1 MEEKNENKE
10 PNIAV
15 KENENINNEK
25 TETAKKTETTEKTSK
40 DEKFEQL
47 KANSK
52 KSQKNIN
59 EIEEKMTEKNTKN
72 KMNKKKKIIIT
83 AVIIAAIIIIT
94 LIISTIFALININN
108 TKIVSGVKIQG
119 IDVSGLTQEE
129 AKGKL
134 EAIYNEKKE
143 KEINMKY
150 QEFESSINPT
160 MIEVNY
166 DIDSSVNEAY
176 KVGRDGNIFVNNFN
190 IIMALFNKKNI
201 DVNMTLNEEAT
212 KNQ

>member
-25 TETAKKTETTEKTSK
+25 TETAKKTSK

-52 KSQKNIN
+52 KFQKNIS

-83 AVIIAAIIIIT
+83 TVIIAAIIIIA

-119 IDVSGLTQEE
+119 IDVSGLTQE
-129 AKGKL
+129 AL
-134 EAIYNEKKE
+134 ERRGR
-143 KEINMKY
+143 
-150 QEFESSINPT
+150 
-160 MIEVNY
+160 Y
-166 DIDSSVNEAY
+166 DCQ
-176 KVGRDGNIFVNNFN
+176 GRR
-190 IIMALFNKKNI
+190 AER
-201 DVNMTLNEEAT
+201 T
-212 KNQ
+212 